1 MGFASG
7 TVSFRRYHVE
17 GSHAKMIDEDLLQ
30 GITKHAFGTSDA
42 VASDGIECGW
52 IAPTHVLD
60 TNLTIEKVS
69 VGEMLHLAMRLDRTS
84 APANVVRAYRQ
95 IEEQAALEASG
106 KEFLSKEERRQAKE
120 AAEAKSAKE
129 ARNGAFRR
137 MAAYPLLFDLKE
149 HVVYLAAAGNLI
161 HDKLITLFARTF
173 GAKLVPLDAAET
185 AGRIAQETGRGRS
198 FDDVRPV
205 HLIESPVGTTDDAS
219 SFGEPDRSFL
229 GREWLTWLWHELE
242 TGDGT
247 VALTADGRRPLPG
260 EAALVIDKSIQL
272 DCDFHLTGRD
282 MIYADGPSRAPEAKA
297 ALRTGKQ
304 PTRAG
309 LLISAGGEEYTLTLD
324 ATNYQMRSLKLPDV
338 DEPNPL
344 IRLEER
350 CRNLVHLS
358 AILDGLYATFLKA
371 RFSGEYRTTAAKLR
385 QWVAGTQT
393 PQQEQEEALRIAR

>member
-17 GSHAKMIDEDLLQ
+17 GSHPKVIDKDCLVRISE
-30 GITKHAFGTSDA
+30 HAFGTSEA
-42 VASDGIECGW
+42 VTSDGIESGW

-69 VGEMLHLAMRLDRTS
+69 VGEMLHLALRLDRTS

-120 AAEAKSAKE
+120 AAESKAAQE
-129 ARNGAFRR
+129 ARDGAFRR
-137 MAAYPLLFDLKE
+137 MAAYPLLFDFKE
-149 HVVYLAAAGNLI
+149 HMVYLAAAGNLV

-185 AGRIAQETGRGRS
+185 AGRIAQDTGHARS
-198 FDDVRPV
+198 FDDVRPI
-205 HLIESPVGTTDDAS
+205 HLVESPVGSTDDTS

-242 TGDGT
+242 SGDGSI
-247 VALTADGRRPLPG
+247 ALTADGRRALPS
-260 EAALVIDKSIQL
+260 EAAIVMEKAIQL
-272 DCDFHLTGRD
+272 DCDFHLTGRT
-282 MIYADGPSRAPEAKA
+282 MIYADGPSKAPEAKA
-297 ALRTGKQ
+297 ALRAGKQ

-309 LLISAGGEEYTLTLD
+309 LLIGAGGEEYALTLD
-324 ATNYQMRSLKLPDV
+324 ATNYQVRGLKLPDV

-350 CRNLVHLS
+350 CRNLIHIS
-358 AILDGLYATFLKA
+358 AILDGLYATFLKD
-371 RFSGEYRTTAAKLR
+371 RFGGDYRTTAAKLR
-385 QWVAGTQT
+385 QWATGKQT
-393 PQQEQEEALRIAR
+393 PRQEQEEALRIAR